1 MDYLQP
7 ASAAQPA
14 HTVSLRIP
22 EKLSFQLVFR
32 QERELPLQVK
42 PASGLSFHFIDS
54 VPASLAKWSALK
66 GLLGLAGALKA
77 LAKVQR
83 GRIFYFVADEAQVLH
98 TGWVSSSFCRF
109 YRVEPGDVVIGPI
122 WSAEASRS
130 RGVGAYGTQM
140 AINALLEKG
149 VRVFFIDTANSN
161 VPCLKMIDKCGFGA
175 PVASY
180 LRD

>member
-7 ASAAQPA
+7 ASAAQAA
-14 HTVSLRIP
+14 HTVRLQIP
-22 EKLSFQLVFR
+22 DKLSFQLVFR
-32 QERELPLQVK
+32 QERSQPLEVS
-42 PASGLSFHFIDS
+42 PVSGVSFHFIDS
-54 VPASLAKWSALK
+54 LDVGLAQWSALK
-66 GLLGLAGALKA
+66 GLFGLAGALKA
-77 LAKVQR
+77 LAKIQR
-83 GRIFYFVADEAQVLH
+83 GRAFYFVADGPQVLH

-140 AINALLEKG
+140 AINALLKKG
-149 VRVFFIDTANSN
+149 VRVFFIDTANGN
-161 VPCLKMIDKCGFGA
+161 VPCLKMIGKCGFGA